1 MRVAVLGT
9 GTMGAGM
16 AQSLARSGHTVT
28 AWNRTAEKALP
39 LRANGITVTTTV
51 WSAVQDAE
59 VIITMAFDARATLD
73 LAARFLG
80 AVPEGAVWMQC
91 ATVGPD
97 GMRWIADLAAQY
109 EVDLVD
115 APVVGSKQPAA
126 DGTLVALV
134 SGKPALVERI
144 QPVLDGISSKT
155 IVAGDSLGR
164 ASALK
169 LACNAWVA
177 SLTAATAQ
185 SVTMCQQLG
194 VDPALFL
201 EAIDGGA
208 ANSPYAQTKGEM
220 MIAGHFEPSFAVDG
234 LLKDIGLMID
244 AVDPD
249 TSPLLPVLRGAF
261 GAASAGG
268 HGRDDIAAVVASF
281 A

>member
-1 MRVAVLGT
+1 MRVSVLGT

-16 AQSLARSGHTVT
+16 ARSLARSGHTVT
-28 AWNRTAEKALP
+28 VWNRTEEKALP
-39 LRANGITVTTTV
+39 LRESGITVAPTV
-51 WSAVQDAE
+51 WSAVAE
-59 VIITMAFDARATLD
+59 AEAIITMAFDARATLD

-80 AVPEGAVWMQC
+80 AVPEGAVWLQS

-97 GMRWIADLAAQY
+97 GMRWIADLAGQY

-115 APVVGSKQPAA
+115 APVVGTKQPAE

-134 SGKPALVERI
+134 SGKPALIEKIR
-144 QPVLDGISSKT
+144 PVLDGFSSKT
-155 IVAGDSLGR
+155 IVAGRSLGR

-177 SLTAATAQ
+177 SLTVAAAQ
-185 SVTMCQQLG
+185 SLTMCQQLG
-194 VDPALFL
+194 VDPSLFL
-201 EAIDGGA
+201 HAIEGGA
-208 ANSPYAQTKGEM
+208 ANSPYAQIKGEM
-220 MIAGHFEPSFAVDG
+220 MITGDFEPSFAIDG

-244 AVDPD
+244 AVEPD
-249 TSPLLPVLRGAF
+249 SSPLLPVLRGAF

-268 HGRDDIAAVVASF
+268 HGQQDIAAVVASF

>member
-1 MRVAVLGT
+1 MRVSVLGT

-16 AQSLARSGHTVT
+16 ARSLARSGHTVT
-28 AWNRTAEKALP
+28 VWNRTEEKALP
-39 LRANGITVTTTV
+39 LRESGITVAPTV
-51 WSAVQDAE
+51 WSAVAE
-59 VIITMAFDARATLD
+59 AEAIITMAFDARATLD

-80 AVPEGAVWMQC
+80 AVPEGAVWLQS

-97 GMRWIADLAAQY
+97 GMRWIADLAGQY

-115 APVVGSKQPAA
+115 APVVGTKQPAE

-134 SGKPALVERI
+134 SGKPALIEKIR
-144 QPVLDGISSKT
+144 PVLDGFSSKT
-155 IVAGDSLGR
+155 IVAGRSLGR

-177 SLTAATAQ
+177 SLTVAAAQ
-185 SVTMCQQLG
+185 SLTMCQQLG
-194 VDPALFL
+194 VDPSLFL
-201 EAIDGGA
+201 QAIEGGA
-208 ANSPYAQTKGEM
+208 ANSPYAQIKGEM
-220 MIAGHFEPSFAVDG
+220 MITGDFEPSFAIDG

-244 AVDPD
+244 AVEPD
-249 TSPLLPVLRGAF
+249 SSPLLPVLRGAF

-268 HGRDDIAAVVASF
+268 HGQQDIAAVVASF

>member
-1 MRVAVLGT
+1 
-9 GTMGAGM
+9 
-16 AQSLARSGHTVT
+16 
-28 AWNRTAEKALP
+28 
-39 LRANGITVTTTV
+39 
-51 WSAVQDAE
+51 VQEAE

-73 LAARFLG
+73 LGARFLS

-109 EVDLVD
+109 EVDLLD
-115 APVVGSKQPAA
+115 TPVVGSKQPAA

-134 SGKPALVERI
+134 SGKHDLVEKI
-144 QPVLDGISSKT
+144 KPVLDSISSKT
-155 IVAGDSLGR
+155 VVAGRSLGR

-177 SLTAATAQ
+177 SITAATAQ
-185 SVTMCQQLG
+185 SVAMCQQLG

-208 ANSPYAQTKGEM
+208 ANSPYAQMKGEM
-220 MIAGHFEPSFAVDG
+220 MIAGDFEPSFAVDG
-234 LLKDIGLMID
+234 LLKDIGLMIA

-268 HGRDDIAAVVASF
+268 HGADDIAAVVASF

>member
-1 MRVAVLGT
+1 MRVSVLGT

-16 AQSLARSGHTVT
+16 ARSLARSGHKVTV
-28 AWNRTAEKALP
+28 WNRTAEKALP
-39 LRANGITVTTTV
+39 LRESGITVAPTV
-51 WSAVQDAE
+51 WSAVAE
-59 VIITMAFDARATLD
+59 AEAIITMAFDARATLD

-80 AVPEGAVWMQC
+80 AVPEGAVWLQS

-97 GMRWIADLAAQY
+97 GMRWIADLAGQY

-115 APVVGSKQPAA
+115 APVVGTKQPAE

-134 SGKPALVERI
+134 SGKPALIDKIR
-144 QPVLDGISSKT
+144 PVLDGFSSKT
-155 IVAGDSLGR
+155 IVAGRSLGR

-177 SLTAATAQ
+177 SLTVAAAQ
-185 SVTMCQQLG
+185 SLTMCQQLG
-194 VDPALFL
+194 VDPSLFL
-201 EAIDGGA
+201 QAIDGGA
-208 ANSPYAQTKGEM
+208 ANSPYAQIKGGM
-220 MIAGHFEPSFAVDG
+220 MITGDFEPSFAIDG

-244 AVDPD
+244 AVEPD
-249 TSPLLPVLRGAF
+249 SSPLLPVLRGAF

-268 HGRDDIAAVVASF
+268 HGQQDIAAVVASF